1 MDSYVY
7 KFLDETGRIIYI
19 GKTDNIH
26 NRMKQ
31 HFSKNGH
38 LSSECYESVVA
49 VFYAAVPTKCDA
61 DILETFLINKYSPK
75 YNTDKMFYQN
85 IKRSRYQL
93 PEPEWSRYEFKA
105 PNQVVEQLTDE
116 CKLQAVLKSNISTL
130 NDSEYLR
137 AVAPELSIQQETI
150 KHLIFAHE
158 QALKNMRLDE
168 CNVQCEDIPGDV
180 NYIVFGTYGWD
191 ILKDRYDSGMNG
203 LLDKITDI
211 KYLYGI
217 PEYTEEVLRSYSRK
231 AA

>member
-85 IKRSRYQL
+85 IERSRYQL
-93 PEPEWSRYEFKA
+93 QEPQWNRYEFK
-105 PNQVVEQLTDE
+105 EMD
-116 CKLQAVLKSNISTL
+116 
-130 NDSEYLR
+130 
-137 AVAPELSIQQETI
+137 
-150 KHLIFAHE
+150 
-158 QALKNMRLDE
+158 
-168 CNVQCEDIPGDV
+168 
-180 NYIVFGTYGWD
+180 
-191 ILKDRYDSGMNG
+191 
-203 LLDKITDI
+203 
-211 KYLYGI
+211 
-217 PEYTEEVLRSYSRK
+217 
-231 AA
+231 

>member
-7 KFLDETGRIIYI
+7 KFLDETGNIIYI

-38 LSSECYESVVA
+38 LPSECYESVVT

-85 IKRSRYQL
+85 IGRSRYQL
-93 PEPEWSRYEFKA
+93 QEPEWIRYEFKA
-105 PNQVVEQLTDE
+105 ADQVAEPLTDE
-116 CKLQAVLKSNISTL
+116 YKLQAVLKSNISIL

-150 KHLIFAHE
+150 KQLIFAHE
-158 QALKNMRLDE
+158 QALKNMRLEE
-168 CNVQCEDIPGDV
+168 CNVQCEDIPGDE

-191 ILKDRYDSGMNG
+191 LLKESYDPDMNG
-203 LLDKITDI
+203 LLDKIIDI

-217 PEYTEEVLRSYSRK
+217 PEYTEEVLQSYHRK

>member
-7 KFLDETGRIIYI
+7 KFLDETGTIIYI

-31 HFSKNGH
+31 HFSTNGH
-38 LSSECYESVVA
+38 LPSGCYESVTS
-49 VFYAAVPTKCDA
+49 VFYSVLPTKCDA

-85 IKRSRYQL
+85 IERSRYQL
-93 PEPEWSRYEFKA
+93 QEPEWIRYEFKVS
-105 PNQVVEQLTDE
+105 NQVKELFTDE
-116 CKLQAVLKSNISTL
+116 YKLKAVIKQNISIL
-130 NDSEYLR
+130 NDSEYLWS
-137 AVAPELSIQQETI
+137 VAPELSKQQEI
-150 KHLIFAHE
+150 INDLIFAQE
-158 QALKNMRLDE
+158 QALKNMRLEE
-168 CNVQCEDIPGDV
+168 CNVKCTDIPGDV

-191 ILKDRYDSGMNG
+191 VLKDRYRSEMNG
-203 LLDKITDI
+203 LLNKFTDI

-217 PEYTEEVLRSYSRK
+217 PEYTEAVLQGYQRR

>member
-85 IKRSRYQL
+85 IERSRYQL
-93 PEPEWSRYEFKA
+93 QEPQWNRYKFKEMD
-105 PNQVVEQLTDE
+105 QVAEPLTDE
-116 CKLQAVLKSNISTL
+116 YKLQAVLKCNISIL

-137 AVAPELSIQQETI
+137 AVVPELSIQEETI
-150 KHLIFAHE
+150 KQLIYAHK

-168 CNVQCEDIPGDV
+168 CNVKSADISGDV

-191 ILKDRYDSGMNG
+191 ILKDCYDSGMNG

>member
-7 KFLDETGRIIYI
+7 KFIDETGTIIYI

-26 NRMKQ
+26 NRMRQ

-38 LSSECYESVVA
+38 LSTECYESVVS

-85 IKRSRYQL
+85 IERSRYQL
-93 PEPEWSRYEFKA
+93 QEPEWSRYEFKA
-105 PNQVVEQLTDE
+105 TDQAAEPFTDE
-116 CKLQAVLKSNISTL
+116 YKLQAILKSNISIL

-137 AVAPELSIQQETI
+137 AVAPELSIQHETI
-150 KHLIFAHE
+150 KRLIFAQE

-168 CNVQCEDIPGDV
+168 CNVKSEDIPGDV

-191 ILKDRYDSGMNG
+191 VLKDRYDPGLKG

-217 PEYTEEVLRSYSRK
+217 PEYTEEVLKSYRRE